1 MCGSDQKK
9 INQTLE
15 EDVFQ
20 GYISGREHTSVC
32 TLVNNIIYFSTFTP
46 SMQRH
51 KRLALE
57 HKGMCHHSS
66 GMVQFFPRG
75 NQTHSVDV
83 CA

>member
-46 SMQRH
+46 SVQIKPSVVITH
-51 KRLALE
+51 IYWIQCEYALL
-57 HKGMCHHSS
+57 
-66 GMVQFFPRG
+66 
-75 NQTHSVDV
+75 N
-83 CA
+83 